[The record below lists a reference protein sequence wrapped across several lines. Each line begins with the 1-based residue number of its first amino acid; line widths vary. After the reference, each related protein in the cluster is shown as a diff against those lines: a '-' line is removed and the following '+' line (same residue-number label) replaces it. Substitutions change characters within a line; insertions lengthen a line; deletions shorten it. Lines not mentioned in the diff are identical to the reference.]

1 MGCSFA
7 VGFCAPLSIQKPT
20 VFEPFFPMAY
30 ASAISTPD
38 LEDDIAQGV
47 NRYAFE
53 AKESL
58 LSDFLVTPVNSVEPL
73 GLQPAK
79 YTKYVACWV
88 S

>member
-1 MGCSFA
+1 
-7 VGFCAPLSIQKPT
+7 
-20 VFEPFFPMAY
+20 MAY

-38 LEDDIAQGV
+38 LQDDIAQGL

-58 LSDFLVTPVNSVEPL
+58 LSDFLVTPVNGVESL
-73 GLQPAK
+73 GLQSAK
-79 YTKYVACWV
+79 YTQHVACWV